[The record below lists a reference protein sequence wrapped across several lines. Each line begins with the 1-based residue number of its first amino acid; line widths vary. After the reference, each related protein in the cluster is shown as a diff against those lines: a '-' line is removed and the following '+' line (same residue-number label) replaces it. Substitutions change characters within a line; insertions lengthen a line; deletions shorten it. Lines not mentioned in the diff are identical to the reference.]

1 MPPRFTVALIVIARD
16 EAPRIARLLDSVA
29 PWVDRRLVLDT
40 GSCDDTSAIAR
51 RCGARVETFAWCDDF
66 SAARNAALDLMP
78 ADWHLVLDA
87 DEWLI
92 AGGDALRS
100 LRDTPP
106 TFVGA
111 LQLIDHTQTRDA
123 ALVHSWLSRVLPGAL
138 RYAGRVHE
146 QPQHSLPVRRL
157 PLHVG
162 HDGYTP
168 LRLAAKRGRNRR
180 LLHAE
185 LAEHRED
192 AYQWYQLG
200 KDHDVYGEHAD
211 AVQAFIQAGALGMG
225 TEPWRSDLAARLLF
239 ALKKSGRHD
248 EGLQHAQANLE
259 RCAESPDFY
268 FAVGDLLLD
277 WAATDPARGAELLPM
292 AQSAWTRCLEIGER
306 PELSG
311 SVQGRGSYLAAHN
324 LAVILECL
332 GCADKG
338 ALLRGRYPVPVADR
352 GDMSFLSSEA
362 AVAEA

>member
-1 MPPRFTVALIVIARD
+1 MTRRHVALCVIARD
-16 EAPRIARLLDSVA
+16 EASRIARLLDSVA
-29 PWVDRRLVLDT
+29 PWVDTMLVLDA

-66 SAARNAALDLMP
+66 SAARNAALELMP

-92 AGGDALRS
+92 AGGEALRA

-106 TFVGA
+106 NFVGA
-111 LQLIDHTQTRDA
+111 LQLIDHTQTREA
-123 ALVHSWLSRVLPGAL
+123 ALVHSWLSRVLPGTL

-157 PLHVG
+157 PLQVG

-168 LRLAAKRGRNRR
+168 LRLAAKRGRNRH
-180 LLHAE
+180 LLQAE

-192 AYQWYQLG
+192 AYCWYQLG
-200 KDHDVYGEHAD
+200 KDHDVYGEHPD
-211 AVQAFIQAGALGMG
+211 AVQAFFQADTLCTG
-225 TEPWRSDLAARLLF
+225 TEPWRFDLATRPLF
-239 ALKKSGRHD
+239 ALKKAGRHD
-248 EGLQHAQANLE
+248 EGLQQAQASLE
-259 RCAESPDFY
+259 RCAGSPDFH
-268 FAVGDLLLD
+268 FALGDLLLD
-277 WAATDPARGAELLPM
+277 WATSDPARGAELLPM

-306 PELSG
+306 PDLSG

-332 GCADKG
+332 GLTAEG
-338 ALLRGRYPVPVADR
+338 ALLRGRYPVPDASSVQALLTLL
-352 GDMSFLSSEA
+352 GDLR
-362 AVAEA
+362 